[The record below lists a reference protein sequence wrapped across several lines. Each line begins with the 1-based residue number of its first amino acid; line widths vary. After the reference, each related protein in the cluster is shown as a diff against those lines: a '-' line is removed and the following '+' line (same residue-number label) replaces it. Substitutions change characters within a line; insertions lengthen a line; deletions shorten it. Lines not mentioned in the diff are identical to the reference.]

1 MNTPPITRKT
11 CTKCHTE
18 KDIGAFSLSRG
29 KPRADCKECK
39 RAMDKAYR
47 AANPEKIKAEKK
59 AYHAANRE
67 KVNGQMKAYH
77 AANPEKRMAKD
88 KAYRAANPEK
98 LKAKDKAYRA
108 ANPEKAKA
116 MNDARR
122 LRKAAAFAT
131 PPPTIE
137 AAIRAGQAYRVVLH
151 LPSAHLC
158 SNSPPMTP
166 GGRIVRAMLTKKY
179 RNAARK
185 ACDQFIDDDG
195 PLLLRRAS
203 AQLFF
208 YFKNKRRR
216 DIRNFEAGMKAAY
229 DGLVDAKLIT
239 DDNSEVLTHEPT
251 VFAIDAAAP
260 RVEIIITPLDCP
272 A

>member
-1 MNTPPITRKT
+1 MNTPPPTHKT

-18 KDIGAFSLSRG
+18 KDIGAFRLSRG
-29 KPRADCKECK
+29 KPGAYCKECK
-39 RAMDKAYR
+39 RAQDKARYDANPGKAVAKAIAWQ
-47 AANPEKIKAEKK
+47 AANPEK
-59 AYHAANRE
+59 
-67 KVNGQMKAYH
+67 MKAKYKAWA
-77 AANPEKRMAKD
+77 AANPEKVKAKN
-88 KAYRAANPEK
+88 KAWVAANPEK
-98 LKAKDKAYRA
+98 VRA
-108 ANPEKAKA
+108 MGNAV
-116 MNDARR
+116 R
-122 LRKAAAFAT
+122 LRKIAAFAT
-131 PPPTIE
+131 APPTIE

-166 GGRIVRAMLTKKY
+166 GGRIVRAVLTKKY

-208 YFKNKRRR
+208 FFKNKRRR
-216 DIRNFEAGMKAAY
+216 DIRNFESGMKAAY
-229 DGLVDAKLIT
+229 DGLVDGQLIT

-251 VFAIDAAAP
+251 IFAIDAAAP
-260 RVEIIITPLDCP
+260 RVEIIITPLDYP